1 MLDKLIDNSKSIYD
15 VFSKHPWF
23 EAMLKTSIMM
33 DMLTNDDS
41 SFDNIRVSTM
51 ELYEEL
57 HGDLDKSIM
66 DSDEQLFKELLKYD
80 NEIRAILARIFDAT

>member
-1 MLDKLIDNSKSIYD
+1 MLDKLIEDSKCIYE

-23 EAMLKTSIMM
+23 EALLKTSIMM
-33 DMLTNDDS
+33 DMLANDES
-41 SFDNIRVSTM
+41 SFDNIKVSTM

-57 HGDLDKSIM
+57 YSDLDKSIM

-80 NEIRAILARIFDAT
+80 SEIRAILARIFDAT